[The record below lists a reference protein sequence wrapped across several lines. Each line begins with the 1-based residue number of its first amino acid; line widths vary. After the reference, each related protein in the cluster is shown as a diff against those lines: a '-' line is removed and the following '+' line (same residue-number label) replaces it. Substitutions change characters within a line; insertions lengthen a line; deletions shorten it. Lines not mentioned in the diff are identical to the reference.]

1 MYNNL
6 WKAVIVAAFLAALS
20 PVQAVTVDD
29 ARALLEAGK
38 AQEAVDLLSRE
49 VAENPAYE
57 AARVM
62 LAEALEKVGKHDEA
76 MTAWKNIL
84 DLSNNEDTLRKA
96 RMAVSRLRRQEL
108 DKTQAAETAERPKD
122 PFLLDMPPTDWEGLE
137 KIDDSK

>member
-62 LAEALEKVGKHDEA
+62 LAEALEKQL
-76 MTAWKNIL
+76 T
-84 DLSNNEDTLRKA
+84 
-96 RMAVSRLRRQEL
+96 RQL
-108 DKTQAAETAERPKD
+108 KQAPVPPKD
-122 PFLLDMPPTDWEGLE
+122 AA
-137 KIDDSK
+137 